1 MFTYIKEIIVG
12 VLLAVL
18 AFLKPVEAELWT
30 LFLIFFL
37 NFCFGYL
44 SGMIANNEE
53 WDYRKALRCVGEA
66 AIFFVLVVAIY
77 IYGVLKQQEQ

>member
-30 LFLIFFL
+30 LFLIH
-37 NFCFGYL
+37 
-44 SGMIANNEE
+44 
-53 WDYRKALRCVGEA
+53 
-66 AIFFVLVVAIY
+66 
-77 IYGVLKQQEQ
+77 